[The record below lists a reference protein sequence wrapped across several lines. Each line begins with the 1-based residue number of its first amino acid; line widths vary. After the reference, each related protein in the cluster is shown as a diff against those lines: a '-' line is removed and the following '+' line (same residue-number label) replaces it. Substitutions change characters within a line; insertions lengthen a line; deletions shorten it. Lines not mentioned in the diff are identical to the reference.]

1 MVSETIRCFISGFLL
16 SVEPL
21 THQMHLCRAGASAF
35 RCGLWPTKIKIS
47 SAYTARELLPVV
59 DQLSAAWRT
68 LLWMN
73 PHRLPRTADSDRLCF
88 GPTAGDAAARFNS
101 LARAHERKPRNR
113 AKFPEPNRILFYARV
128 PIISDKKVRFDISLF
143 DLTLNARQRRRAPK
157 HPCGRPSGTKSLFP
171 DSLPIPH
178 PSAITSRCGPAR
190 NLDWSFAGRNAD
202 NIPAQALS
210 ALDP

>member
-1 MVSETIRCFISGFLL
+1 
-16 SVEPL
+16 
-21 THQMHLCRAGASAF
+21 
-35 RCGLWPTKIKIS
+35 
-47 SAYTARELLPVV
+47 
-59 DQLSAAWRT
+59 
-68 LLWMN
+68 MN

-113 AKFPEPNRILFYARV
+113 AKFPEPNRIIFYARV

-143 DLTLNARQRRRAPK
+143 DPTLNVRQRRRAPK
-157 HPCGRPSGTKSLFP
+157 HTCGRPSGTKTRGDYRAAPTIDRLAYRRRALPFVPQSRPAPIVLFP
-171 DSLPIPH
+171 DPIPH
-178 PSAITSRCGPAR
+178 LSAITSRSGPAR
-190 NLDWSFAGRNAD
+190 NSDWSFAGRNAD